1 MSGPSDAALVPILV
15 VLLVLATDLWVLAD
29 ARAHLERGT
38 PVTFSTAF
46 LTVETPV
53 SWFVCCLFVW
63 ILFFPLYITLRRR
76 AG

>member
-1 MSGPSDAALVPILV
+1 MSGLLDAALVPILV
-15 VLLVLATDLWVLAD
+15 LLLVLASDLWVLAD
-29 ARAHLERGT
+29 AKAHLERGT
-38 PVTFSTAF
+38 PVTFSTDF

-53 SWFVCCLFVW
+53 AWFVLCLLVW